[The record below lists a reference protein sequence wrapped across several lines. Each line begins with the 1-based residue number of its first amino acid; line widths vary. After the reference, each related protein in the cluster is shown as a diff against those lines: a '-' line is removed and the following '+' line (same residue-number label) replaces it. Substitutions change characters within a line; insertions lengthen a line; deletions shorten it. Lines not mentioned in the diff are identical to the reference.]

1 MDNLHG
7 RFLKDGAVTLAKP
20 LTKICNFSI
29 RLGIFP
35 DLCKL
40 AKLKSTLKK
49 GSRMDPSNYRPV
61 SLLTLISKIFEKIVH
76 DRMIDYLAQHDI
88 FTNVN
93 PVLEQNIQLT
103 CVFRT

>member
-7 RFLKDGAVTLAKP
+7 RL
-20 LTKICNFSI
+20 
-29 RLGIFP
+29 LGIFP

-40 AKLKSTLKK
+40 AKLKSTLNK